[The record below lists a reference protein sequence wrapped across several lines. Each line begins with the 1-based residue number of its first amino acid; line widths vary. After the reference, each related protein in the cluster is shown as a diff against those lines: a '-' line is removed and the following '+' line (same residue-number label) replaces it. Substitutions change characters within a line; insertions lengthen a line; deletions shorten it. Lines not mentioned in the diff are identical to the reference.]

1 MSSSLPGEPQ
11 VSVAIVAISSARC
24 TAACLDAIEAQEG
37 AAEFETLVSYDPAF
51 EGYDELAIR
60 YPWVRF
66 VRPAEGATPG
76 QIASLAMRDA
86 RGEYILM
93 TEDHCIPAPNWVAEM
108 AGAYREGMAAVGGRV
123 EAFPGGGPF
132 DVAFYL
138 VDFFKYGN
146 PLQSGESETVTIANV
161 LYRKSYLGQIEEV
174 WRDGFLE
181 PEVNAALRA
190 RFGKLQLHAPSETR
204 MNRRVS
210 LYDGCRER
218 YAFGRLF
225 GAARVQH
232 ISWAM
237 RFFFVLT
244 SPLLPVILFARMLRR
259 ALLSAERFRGFC
271 YALVPLVAMLV
282 FWSWGEWLGYV
293 TGTRPA
299 DISVAPERG
308 G

>member
-1 MSSSLPGEPQ
+1 MSSSFPGETQ

-24 TAACLDAIEAQEG
+24 TAACLDAIAAQQG
-37 AAEFETLVSYDPAF
+37 AAEFETLVSYDPTFA
-51 EGYDELAIR
+51 GYDELTTR

-66 VRPAEGATPG
+66 LRPADDATPG
-76 QIASLAMRDA
+76 QIASFAMREA

-93 TEDHCIPAPNWVAEM
+93 TEDHCIPATNWVAEM
-108 AGAYREGMAAVGGRV
+108 VGAYREGMAAVGGRV
-123 EAFPGGGPF
+123 EAYPGGGPF

-146 PLQSGESETVTIANV
+146 PLESGESETVTVANV
-161 LYRKSYLGQIEEV
+161 LYRKIYLDQIEET

-210 LYDGCRER
+210 FYDGCRER

-232 ISWAM
+232 ISGGM

-244 SPLLPVILFARMLRR
+244 SPLLPLILFARMLRR
-259 ALLSAERFRGFC
+259 ALLSAERFRTLC
-271 YALVPLVAMLV
+271 YALVPLIAMV
-282 FWSWGEWLGYV
+282 FVWSWGEWLGYV

-299 DISVAPERG
+299 DISVAPEREG
-308 G
+308 